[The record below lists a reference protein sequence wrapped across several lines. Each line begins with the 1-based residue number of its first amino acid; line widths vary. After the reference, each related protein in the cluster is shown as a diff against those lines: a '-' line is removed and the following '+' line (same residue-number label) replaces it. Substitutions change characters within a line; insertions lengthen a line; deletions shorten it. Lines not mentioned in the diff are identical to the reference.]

1 MIKITIL
8 IFTFLTLSFG
18 LAQHSKDSIVLKG
31 DTTALNE
38 LRFFDSDL
46 NQKYTDDAFNYDRK
60 DGETQNVLGQF
71 INWIFKGLQ
80 RVFGITIPP
89 NLAEIMKY
97 FVFVLLGVLALY
109 LLVKFLLGENVSSLF
124 TKKAVAI
131 VDITISEEH
140 IENLDLD
147 VLIANAVNENNFRL
161 AIRYQYLKVLKL
173 LSQKNIIE
181 WHYEKTNLDYQN
193 EITQSSLKPLF
204 KEVSY
209 LYDYIWYGEQE
220 IDDAKYRMA
229 QSRFIAL
236 NNILPQY

>member
-1 MIKITIL
+1 MIKITLL
-8 IFTFLTLSFG
+8 IFTFFTLSFG
-18 LAQHSKDSIVLKG
+18 LAQNSKDSIDLKT
-31 DTTALNE
+31 DATALKE
-38 LRFFDSDL
+38 LRYFDSDL
-46 NQKYTDDAFNYDRK
+46 NQKYADEVYNYDRK
-60 DGETQNVLGQF
+60 DGETQNVLAQF

-80 RVFGITIPP
+80 RVFGIDIPP
-89 NLAEIMKY
+89 NLAEIMEY
-97 FVFVLLGVLALY
+97 IVYVLLGVLALY
-109 LLVKFLLGENVSSLF
+109 LLVKFIMGENISSLF
-124 TKKAVAI
+124 TKKAVSI
-131 VDITISEEH
+131 LDINIAEEH

-147 VLIANAVNENNFRL
+147 TLITNAVQQQNFRL

-193 EITQSSLKPLF
+193 EINHAGLKPLF

-220 IDDAKYRMA
+220 IDDTKYRIA

-236 NNILPQY
+236 NHILPQ

>member
-1 MIKITIL
+1 MIKTIFL
-8 IFTFLTLSFG
+8 ICTLFIVTFG
-18 LAQHSKDSIVLKG
+18 IAQQEKDAVVLKQ

-38 LRFFDSDL
+38 LRYFDSDL
-46 NQKYTDDAFNYDRK
+46 NQKYADEVFNYNRK
-60 DGETQNVLGQF
+60 DGETQNVLAQF
-71 INWIFKGLQ
+71 ISWIFKGLQ
-80 RVFGITIPP
+80 RVFGVDIPP
-89 NLAEIMKY
+89 NLAQIMEY
-97 FVFVLLGVLALY
+97 FVYVLLGVLALY
-109 LLVKFLLGENVSSLF
+109 LLLKFIMGEHISSLF
-124 TKKAVAI
+124 TKKAVSI
-131 VDITISEEH
+131 LDINMAEEH

-147 VLIANAVNENNFRL
+147 TLITNAVQQHNFRL

-193 EITQSSLKPLF
+193 EINHAGLKPLF

-220 IDDAKYRMA
+220 IDDTKYRMA

-236 NNILPQY
+236 NNILPQ